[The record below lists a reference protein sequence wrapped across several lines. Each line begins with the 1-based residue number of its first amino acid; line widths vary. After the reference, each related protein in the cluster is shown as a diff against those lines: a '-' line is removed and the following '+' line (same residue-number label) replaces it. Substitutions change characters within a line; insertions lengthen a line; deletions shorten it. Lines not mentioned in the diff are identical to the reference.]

1 MRFAGLALLLL
12 TTLPVFAQLYSY
24 RNEEGRLIISDKPIH
39 QEGYKLDKKQLPK
52 HMEQAQKAH
61 LEKQIQRASNGK
73 KWRLSKR
80 QIQGL
85 VDPIAKAMSVDPL
98 LVQAVIEI
106 ESSRDV
112 NATSNKNAQGL
123 MQLIPETAARFGVK
137 NAYDPRQNIRG
148 GISYLRYLLSYFAGD
163 VDLVL
168 AAYNAGE
175 NAVDR
180 HNGIPPY
187 RETRRYV
194 QKIRKIYDVKVLP
207 YDDTAPRKSK
217 LAKAAVEQGFE
228 PKSVRAAE

>member
-1 MRFAGLALLLL
+1 MKLTSLALLILL
-12 TTLPVFAQLYSY
+12 TIPSFAQLYSY
-24 RNEEGRLIISDKPIH
+24 RNKEGRLIISDKPIY
-39 QEGYKLDKKQLPK
+39 EDGYKLDKTQLPK
-52 HMEQAQKAH
+52 H
-61 LEKQIQRASNGK
+61 LEKKQKQQLEKRVERVDKSKA
-73 KWRLSKR
+73 WQLSKR
-80 QIQGL
+80 QLQGL
-85 VDPIAKAMSVDPL
+85 VDPIAKVMKVDPL

-106 ESSRDV
+106 ESARNV

-123 MQLIPETAARFGVK
+123 MQLIPETAKRFGVK
-137 NAYDPRQNIRG
+137 NSYDPRQNIRG

-194 QKIRKIYDVKVLP
+194 KKIRKLYTAKLHP
-207 YDDTAPRKSK
+207 YDDSAPRKSK
-217 LAKAAVEQGFE
+217 LAKLSIEPSIE
-228 PKSVRAAE
+228 PKSVRSAE